1 MFRAALVVALST
13 GATAVAAPDDYLSR
27 LPAIIDHR
35 LDEMVA
41 ARTPKLTPPTPR
53 AVSWKAVRF
62 GSIDVGAPLVAFAA
76 ADLDGDAKSELYAVT
91 SREVVAI
98 SLLKGKP
105 VEIGRVAFAGE
116 RAVPAPRDVVG
127 TAVVE
132 AGSPAP
138 MAASQ
143 GPMAASQGNLL
154 VARSSAWTNE
164 LRVTLVK
171 GKLVAQ
177 PGGTGFLACPGERM
191 QLVPG
196 RNYFTGDIHG
206 VRCSQGLT
214 DRTGVPLELRAQ
226 LALGG
231 KLVVEVKKCAPG
243 GPCQPAGTFEYGHS
257 GTAFEL
263 GDVDHDGTPEVIISG
278 FVAPGDPDGVKVHA
292 LGGDEKRPMFRKSF
306 NGGVVGIAVAQST
319 VVVAVRLAG
328 STRVDLWRLN

>member
-1 MFRAALVVALST
+1 MLRAALAVALST
-13 GATAVAAPDDYLSR
+13 VATASAAPDDYLSR
-27 LPAIIDHR
+27 LPGIVNHR
-35 LDEMVA
+35 LDEMA
-41 ARTPKLTPPTPR
+41 LARAPKLTPPTPL
-53 AVSWKAVRF
+53 AVSWKAIRI
-62 GSIDVGAPLVAFAA
+62 GYIDVGAPLVALAA

-98 SLLKGKP
+98 SLQKGRP
-105 VEIGRVAFAGE
+105 AEIGRVAFAGE

-132 AGSPAP
+132 
-138 MAASQ
+138 
-143 GPMAASQGNLL
+143 GPEL
-154 VARSSAWTNE
+154 VARSSAWANE

-177 PGGTGFLACPGERM
+177 PGGTGFLACAGERM

-196 RNYFTGDIHG
+196 RNYFTGDLHG
-206 VRCSQGLT
+206 VRCRQGLT

-231 KLVVEVKKCAPG
+231 KLSVEVKKCAPG
-243 GPCQPAGTFEYGHS
+243 GACQPAGAYEYANS

-263 GDVDHDGTPEVIISG
+263 ADVDRDGTPELIVSG
-278 FVAPGDPDGVKVHA
+278 FVPPGDPDGVKVHA

-319 VVVAVRLAG
+319 VIVAVRLAG
-328 STRVDLWRLN
+328 ATRIDLWRLN